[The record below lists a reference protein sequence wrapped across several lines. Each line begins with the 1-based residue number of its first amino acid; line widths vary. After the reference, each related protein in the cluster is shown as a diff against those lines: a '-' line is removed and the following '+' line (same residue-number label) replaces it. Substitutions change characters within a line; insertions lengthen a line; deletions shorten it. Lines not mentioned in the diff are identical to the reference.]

1 MKWEHWSTA
10 MDCYIITRVVCC
22 RVDGRRRRQPPTP
35 NFQPKVIQ
43 DSNLD
48 FRIELDPEVCRICP
62 KMLWMHYLAGISHFA
77 KYGTNRSS
85 IVWEMVTD
93 VQKSPVPQ
101 WWRKWKSDME
111 FARRSGSLPKVDHLA
126 TNCQSHRLQVA
137 ICEPVEVDD
146 DSDIF
151 GRQRI
156 NESHLRE
163 MKIVSF
169 SIQASPAHI
178 AWLEP
183 SLDWTVL

>member
-1 MKWEHWSTA
+1 MKWEQWSTT

-35 NFQPKVIQ
+35 NFQPKVVQ

-62 KMLWMHYLAGISHFA
+62 KVLWMHYLAGISHFA

-101 WWRKWKSDME
+101 WWRKWKSDTE
-111 FARRSGSLPKVDHLA
+111 FARRSWSPPLVRVCQIWSTSVSTFVSNPVYRMTERSHNLRLKNDPSNHSAPKL
-126 TNCQSHRLQVA
+126 SKYL
-137 ICEPVEVDD
+137 
-146 DSDIF
+146 
-151 GRQRI
+151 
-156 NESHLRE
+156 
-163 MKIVSF
+163 
-169 SIQASPAHI
+169 
-178 AWLEP
+178 
-183 SLDWTVL
+183 